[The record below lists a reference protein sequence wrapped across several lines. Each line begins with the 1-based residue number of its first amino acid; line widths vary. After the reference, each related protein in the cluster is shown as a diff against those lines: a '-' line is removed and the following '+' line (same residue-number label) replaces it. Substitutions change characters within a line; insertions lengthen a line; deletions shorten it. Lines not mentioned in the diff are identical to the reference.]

1 MRYGPTD
8 CDGMPV
14 GAVPLPRRR
23 TFPWLACA
31 LAAACVGALVIPGQ
45 PARGASG
52 DVGTLLSL
60 INQDRA
66 SAGDAPVSLNAT
78 LDAIAQSQAQSMA
91 QAGRIFQNPAF
102 PGDVPDANA
111 AGENVG
117 VGPTVAEVHAAFVAS
132 PPHQAVM
139 VNPVYREVGIGIAPS
154 AAGLMVAE
162 EFVDHTAGA
171 AVPAPAATTAAPPPP
186 VTVPHPAAPPRAVP
200 AAAAPKMT
208 VTHAAAVAPSTPPAP
223 TPSVAPPPPP
233 PPPPPSID
241 VALYSRML
249 QWEQWQASGGP
260 AAPVP

>member
-1 MRYGPTD
+1 
-8 CDGMPV
+8 MPV
-14 GAVPLPRRR
+14 GAVGLPGRRK
-23 TFPWLACA
+23 FLWLACA

-66 SAGDAPVSLNAT
+66 SAGDAPVSLNAM

-91 QAGRIFQNPAF
+91 LAGRIFQNPSF

-117 VGPTVAEVHAAFVAS
+117 VGPTVSEVHAAFVAS
-132 PPHQAVM
+132 PPHQEVM
-139 VNPVYREVGIGIAPS
+139 VNPVYREVGIGLAPS
-154 AAGLMVAE
+154 AAGLMVVE
-162 EFVDHTAGA
+162 DFVDHTAGA

-186 VTVPHPAAPPRAVP
+186 VTVPHTAAPARPASAVP
-200 AAAAPKMT
+200 AATAPKVT
-208 VTHAAAVAPSTPPAP
+208 VTHAAAAAPSTPPAP
-223 TPSVAPPPPP
+223 TPSVAPPPPPP